1 MSKRKSEMTAAFRAL
16 AVVVGTYCD
25 MKLFEAH
32 LRGLRGTA
40 RIDVVAD
47 RKMGFRGDDAELYDE
62 IFEYDTNESI
72 MADPLMGAAN
82 THTDYLY
89 WSFLNPRKAS
99 VSLDCVKSLGAMIR
113 RLEDSGKYDF
123 VVMSFTATAP
133 LFVAQNSG
141 VTSMIS
147 ARPHFLLYLYPGV
160 PNATVPWLFDA
171 RLRSPDFE
179 LYSPSGAE
187 DALDSWTS
195 YFQRLPVS
203 KQGHRIPNKMRRWVD
218 SVMTSD
224 AVHHLA
230 CWEPSQVLPLK
241 RLIPGMH
248 LFRIG
253 TASSSDAAQPVP
265 ARLRSFLLAR
275 KEEGRRILLVS
286 FGSYGVMK
294 ALQHAG
300 SSISERFVRTGG
312 AVVYHAGAGRIDE
325 DALRSGISSHDLFL
339 AHGFVSYE
347 TLLPFVDVVAFTGST
362 CLQNLCVTN
371 SVPMIMVPFITEQYF
386 WAKNYQHFTGM
397 PYVDIR
403 AGGSS
408 AQEIDDYISASFR
421 ALKTTST
428 TSRIA
433 AYTSAVRHERLRN
446 RADVKL
452 RRYVLQT
459 MERRRLREKNDI
471 LT

>member
-1 MSKRKSEMTAAFRAL
+1 M
-16 AVVVGTYCD
+16 AVAVGTFCD
-25 MKLFEAH
+25 MKLFDAH

-40 RIDVVAD
+40 KIDVVAD
-47 RKMGFRGDDAELYDE
+47 RKMGFRGDDAALYDE
-62 IFEYDTNESI
+62 VFEYDTNDAI

-89 WSFLNPRKAS
+89 WTFLNPKKAS
-99 VSLDCVKSLGAMIR
+99 VSLNWIKSLGAMIR

-123 VVMSFTATAP
+123 VVLSFAATPP
-133 LFVAQNSG
+133 LFVAQKLG
-141 VTSMIS
+141 VSSMIS
-147 ARPHFLLYLYPGV
+147 ARPHFILYLYPGV
-160 PNATVPWLFDA
+160 PNASIPWLFDA

-187 DALDSWTS
+187 DVTDSWAS
-195 YFQRLPVS
+195 YFIRLPVS
-203 KQGHRIPNKMRRWVD
+203 KHGHRIPNKMRRLVD
-218 SVMTSD
+218 SVMTSH

-230 CWEPSQVLPLK
+230 CWEPSQVRPLK

-253 TASSSDAAQPVP
+253 TARSPDAAQHLPT
-265 ARLRSFLLAR
+265 RLRRFILAR
-275 KEEGRRILLVS
+275 KQEDRRVLLVS
-286 FGSYGVMK
+286 FGSYGVIE

-312 AVVYHAGAGRIDE
+312 AVVYHDAANRVGE
-325 DALRSGISSHDLFL
+325 DALRRGMSAYDLFL
-339 AHGFVSYE
+339 AQGFVSYE
-347 TLLPFVDVVAFTGST
+347 ALLPFVDMVVFTGST
-362 CLQNLCVTN
+362 CLQNLCVTQ

-403 AGGSS
+403 AGKSS
-408 AQEIDDYISASFR
+408 RQEIDDDISACFR
-421 ALKTTST
+421 ALNTSVL
-428 TSRIA
+428 SRIT
-433 AYTSAVRHERLRN
+433 AYTSSVRRERLRN
-446 RADVKL
+446 RADAKF

-459 MERRRLREKNDI
+459 MERRKIREKNDI
-471 LT
+471 LI